1 MVTFRGGDL
10 VGDAQVSLKGTDN
23 ILFPMLGGQCT
34 IFHLLFLRNMFIIHS
49 LYFIFSQ

>member
-1 MVTFRGGDL
+1 MVTFRGGDFIE
-10 VGDAQVSLKGTDN
+10 DAQVSLRGTDN
-23 ILFPMLGGQCT
+23 ILFPMLGDQCT